1 MKDAVIPSGHF
12 SYCSGTEFFFSFFM
26 VLTSSTASLILSPG
40 LVSNADFA
48 HARFLIKLHGS
59 HIFFFLFPVALFHL
73 GGKWWVVTMPQPE
86 TD

>member
-1 MKDAVIPSGHF
+1 MYKGCGHTLRALF
-12 SYCSGTEFFFSFFM
+12 LLFWDRILFSFFM

-48 HARFLIKLHGS
+48 HARFSIKLRGS
-59 HIFFFLFPVALFHL
+59 HIFFLFPVALFHL

>member
-12 SYCSGTEFFFSFFM
+12 SYCSGTEFFFYFFM

-59 HIFFFLFPVALFHL
+59 HIFFSVSHCSFSLRRKVV
-73 GGKWWVVTMPQPE
+73 GGNYATA
-86 TD
+86 